1 MNRRAFFF
9 FFLFIALPVQAHH
22 TKEHVLGAP
31 QAPVIAPNP
40 PATTPPA
47 GANSW
52 LALGPFFA
60 LAGLGV
66 IRWGYRHR
74 RERRMDDTRGT
85 P

>member
-1 MNRRAFFF
+1 MNKRAFL
-9 FFLFIALPVQAHH
+9 FLFLFVAAPAQAHH

-31 QAPVIAPNP
+31 AAPVIAPNP
-40 PATTPPA
+40 DAAKSSNT
-47 GANSW
+47 NFW

-60 LAGLGV
+60 LAGVGA

-74 RERRMDDTRGT
+74 RERGTKNTRDE

>member
-9 FFLFIALPVQAHH
+9 LFLLAALPAQAHH

-31 QAPVIAPNP
+31 QAPMIAPKP
-40 PATTPPA
+40 ETATSS
-47 GANSW
+47 GVNFW

-60 LAGLGV
+60 LAGVGAL
-66 IRWGYRHR
+66 RWGYRRH
-74 RERRMDDTRGT
+74 RERRMKNARIE

>member
-1 MNRRAFFF
+1 MNRRVYL
-9 FFLFIALPVQAHH
+9 FLFLLIALPVQAHH

-31 QAPVIAPNP
+31 QAPVIVPN
-40 PATTPPA
+40 AQTTTPA
-47 GANSW
+47 GANFW

-60 LAGLGV
+60 LAGLGA

-74 RERRMDDTRGT
+74 RERQMNDTRVK